1 MANLTDPSTDATP
14 LAEEGT
20 ELAVDLPIALSLA
33 DDSASPD
40 PESLNPA
47 NPANPDRLV
56 VAAIGA
62 SAGGLEVV
70 RTFFEALPED
80 LGIAFVV
87 IMHLAP
93 DYPSQLSSL
102 IGMRTSMPVTQVLD
116 QVPLVGNHVY
126 VIPPN
131 RRLLVTDHELA
142 TRPFEEPRGQRAP
155 IDQFFRSLA
164 EVHGDGFAII
174 FSGSGSDGTMG
185 LKSVKEAG
193 GLVLV
198 QEPTE
203 AAFDSMPRSAIATGL
218 ADLVLPVRELA
229 ARMADLVRSKRRL
242 QGVLNAE
249 NAEPLAEDDEATLRR
264 ILSQLQA
271 RTGSDFSQYKRS
283 TLLRRIGRRM
293 QVNRTE
299 QLSDYLEFLRENRP
313 EAQALFDDMLISVT
327 TFFRDPDAFEA
338 LRTGVI
344 AKLVAE
350 TAPEVPLRIWV
361 PGCATGEEAYSLAML
376 LLEETLRR
384 DLRPNFQIFATDL
397 SDDALTIARE
407 GLYAA
412 IEADVSP
419 ERLLRFFT
427 KETDSYRVNKE
438 LRDTVLFATHDLLKD
453 PPFSRLDLVS
463 CRNLLIY
470 LDRPLQEQVFG
481 IFYYALRGRS
491 QGRGYLFLGS
501 SENATEELFRTY
513 DKKQRIFQLRE
524 RPREALPMLPDLLLH
539 TPKMPPA
546 AFRTQQRTERE
557 AAASLHRRLLED
569 LAPPSIL
576 VDEAHNALHLSETA
590 GRFLQLPGGP
600 LTRNLVELVR
610 PELQLEVRD
619 ALYQA
624 FERDERSITGP
635 ISVRFNGTPHGV
647 LLLVQPRRHRT
658 QPEQG
663 EEERLALVVFLEGGP
678 MLVTEQSGGG
688 SSGQSGGGSSGQSS
702 GILSL
707 QMTQQSQE
715 ALVEQ
720 LQRELRRTQKRLS
733 TMREEYEAA
742 NEELRAANEELQ
754 SINEE
759 YRSTGE
765 ELETS
770 KEELQS
776 INEELQTVNS
786 ELKSKLDEISHAHS
800 DLQNFMAATEG
811 GTLFLDRNL
820 CIDRFTRPV
829 TELINVKSSD
839 RGRPIT
845 DFTHRLNYET
855 LEHDARHVL
864 QDLATIER
872 EVESNDNHVY
882 LVRLR
887 PYRTVDN
894 HIDGVVITFVDI
906 TERRRAEEQITLERD
921 YAQSIVDTLH
931 EALLV
936 LTPDLRVLSAN
947 SAFYTQFAVEPATTE
962 GQLIYELGNGQ
973 WDLPELRTL
982 LEEVLPTNKVFDG
995 YKMTHTFEQIGPRT
1009 MVLNARRLDN
1019 VQRILLAIE
1028 DVTVRS

>member
-1 MANLTDPSTDATP
+1 MSTRALRRTYIRYFGSDLKEMAPNNMANHTEGIPAANP
-14 LAEEGT
+14 LAEGAVEQAADQTTDQSPVAGEGT
-20 ELAVDLPIALSLA
+20 PFDPLHPI
-33 DDSASPD
+33 
-40 PESLNPA
+40 
-47 NPANPDRLV
+47 

-62 SAGGLEVV
+62 SAGGLEAV
-70 RTFFEALPED
+70 RTFFEVLPEN

-93 DYPSQLSSL
+93 DYPSQLPAL
-102 IGMRTSMPVTQVLD
+102 IGMRTPMPVTQVIDSIRLR
-116 QVPLVGNHVY
+116 GNHVY

-142 TRPFEEPRGQRAP
+142 TRPFDEPRGLRAP

-164 EVHGDGFAII
+164 EVHGDGFALI
-174 FSGSGSDGTMG
+174 FSGSGSDGSVG
-185 LKSVKEAG
+185 LKSIKEGG

-203 AAFDSMPRSAIATGL
+203 ATFDGMPRSAIATGL

-229 ARMADLVRSKRRL
+229 ARMADLVRSKRHL
-242 QGVLNAE
+242 QEVLRAE
-249 NAEPLAEDDEATLRR
+249 HAEVLAADDEATLRR

-293 QVNRTE
+293 QVNRAE
-299 QLSDYLEFLRENRP
+299 RLSDYLDFLRENRQ
-313 EAQALFDDMLISVT
+313 EAQALFADMLISVT
-327 TFFRDPDAFEA
+327 TFFRDAVAFEA
-338 LRTGVI
+338 LRTQVV
-344 AKLVAE
+344 AKLVVE
-350 TAPEVPLRIWV
+350 TPPEIPLRIWV

-376 LLEETLRR
+376 FMEESLRR
-384 DLRPNFQIFATDL
+384 ELRPNFQIFATDL
-397 SDDALTIARE
+397 SEDALTIARE
-407 GLYAA
+407 GHYAAA
-412 IEADVSP
+412 IEADVSS

-438 LRDTVLFATHDLLKD
+438 LRDTVLFAIHDLLKD
-453 PPFSRLDLVS
+453 PPFSRLDIVS

-470 LDRPLQEQVFG
+470 LDRALQEQVFG
-481 IFYYALRGRS
+481 IFYYALRGRTE
-491 QGRGYLFLGS
+491 GRGYLFLGS
-501 SENATEELFRTY
+501 SESAIEELFRTL

-524 RPREALPMLPDLLLH
+524 RPREAVPMLPDLLLNRPKLQ
-539 TPKMPPA
+539 TPLL
-546 AFRTQQRTERE
+546 RTQQRNERE
-557 AAASLHRRLLED
+557 AVASLHRHLLED

-576 VDEAHNALHLSETA
+576 VDESHNALHLSETS
-590 GRFLQLPGGP
+590 GRFLQPPGGT

-610 PELQLEVRD
+610 PELQLELRD
-619 ALYQA
+619 ALHQA
-624 FERDERSITGP
+624 FERDQRSLSGP
-635 ISVRFNGTPHGV
+635 ISVRFNGTSHGV
-647 LLLVQPRRHRT
+647 LLLVQPRRHRA
-658 QPEQG
+658 QLDQG
-663 EEERLALVVFLEGGP
+663 AEERLALVVFLEEGP
-678 MLVTEQSGGG
+678 VPVEQLGFTFSK
-688 SSGQSGGGSSGQSS
+688 
-702 GILSL
+702 
-707 QMTQQSQE
+707 QMTQQNQD
-715 ALVEQ
+715 AMVEQ
-720 LQRELRRTQKRLS
+720 LQSELRRTQKRLS

-759 YRSTGE
+759 YRSTAE

-786 ELKSKLDEISHAHS
+786 ELKNKLDEISHAHS

-811 GTLFLDRNL
+811 GTLFLDRDLRIN
-820 CIDRFTRPV
+820 RFTRPI

-855 LEHDARHVL
+855 LEHDALHVL
-864 QDLATIER
+864 KDLATVER
-872 EVESNDNHVY
+872 EVESNDGYVF

-906 TERRRAEEQITLERD
+906 TQRRQAEAQIVLERD
-921 YAQSIVDTLH
+921 YAQSIVDTIH
-931 EALLV
+931 ESLLV
-936 LTPDLRVLSAN
+936 LLPDLRVLSAN
-947 SAFYTQFAVEPATTE
+947 SVFYTQFGVDQAATE
-962 GQLIYELGNGQ
+962 GRLIYELGNGQ
-973 WDLPELRTL
+973 WNIPELRTL
-982 LEEVLPTNKVFDG
+982 LEEVLPTNKVFSG
-995 YKMTHTFEQIGPRT
+995 YKVTHTFEQIGQRT
-1009 MVLNARRLDN
+1009 MVLNARRLDD

-1028 DVTVRS
+1028 DITALS